1 MHGLK
6 PVKTFAQAA
15 GLSDPIAALPVRTA
29 THAFNSLLMSRA
41 ADGELTTHIQ
51 NVAAQTQFVDGV
63 RNMAVEAT
71 IPEAELRQWLEA
83 ALPMP
88 QPAPS
93 APLQLLPQR
102 RWRTP

>member
-15 GLSDPIAALPVRTA
+15 GLSDPIAALPVKTA
-29 THAFNSLLMSRA
+29 THAFNSLRMSRVV
-41 ADGELTTHIQ
+41 DGELTTQSQ